1 MQKTVV
7 HNFLRIP
14 QSTFP
19 LLQSTVQMES
29 SRSSTQTM
37 RTTSSNIVETYDLI
51 PLLQASEIRIDLLV
65 QKTVVHNFLRIPQI
79 TFPLLQ
85 STVQMESSRS
95 STQTMRTTSSN
106 IVETYDLIQFLE
118 ASEIRID
125 LLVQKTVVHNFLR
138 IPQSTFPLLQST
150 VQMESSRSSTQ
161 TMTTTSSNIVG
172 TYDLIPFVKAS
183 EMTIDLLVQKAV
195 VHSFLRIPQSTFPLL
210 QSTVQME
217 SNRSSTQIFTT
228 TSSNIV
234 ETFV

>member
-1 MQKTVV
+1 
-7 HNFLRIP
+7 
-14 QSTFP
+14 
-19 LLQSTVQMES
+19 MES
-29 SRSSTQTM
+29 SFSSTQTM
-37 RTTSSNIVETYDLI
+37 TRTSYNIVETFVKI
-51 PLLQASEIRIDLLV
+51 PFV
-65 QKTVVHNFLRIPQI
+65 K
-79 TFPLLQ
+79 
-85 STVQMESSRS
+85 
-95 STQTMRTTSSN
+95 
-106 IVETYDLIQFLE
+106 

-150 VQMESSRSSTQ
+150 VQMESSRSPTQ

-217 SNRSSTQIFTT
+217 SNRSSTQIMTT